1 MAVLSGRRLLRV
13 TLVSVV
19 AVVSVIAAPVADAA
33 PVRSTIHWSACYKA
47 LAAEF
52 GVRYECATVNVPLD
66 YAVRKGPVVQL
77 ALVRLPATNQAAK
90 IGSLFLN
97 PGGPGGSGVDFAL
110 FFGPFAA
117 SVWGNQVRARFDI
130 VGFDPRGI
138 GRSTAIKCFGNE
150 KQAVRV
156 FPPFAFPLT
165 TAEEALVARGDGL
178 LAHQCAQ
185 RGNKI
190 SAHMSTANVAR
201 DLDLLRQAVGDQRLN
216 YVGLSYGT
224 YLGVMYANLF
234 PNRVRSLVVDGVL
247 DPIAWANVNG
257 AIPFSTRLRSDQ
269 GAQVTLDRFF
279 ALCEGAEN
287 ANCALASNPTRSPA
301 DRFAALAGRLRT
313 APVLV
318 TDPETGERF
327 FFTYQDLIGVTLGS
341 LYDPFSYADL
351 AEMLAALESVA
362 SPARIGAAL
371 ARLEASTGLVNKR
384 GFPHYV
390 NFAEGFPAVACED
403 GNNPTDYHVWSA
415 QGAAADAAFGYFGR
429 IWTWA
434 SSPCAQWPL
443 EDRGRYLGPFTAR
456 TANPVLVI
464 GNLYDPAT
472 RYQGAQTVR
481 GLLPNSAL
489 LTVDVPGHTSLGASG
504 CAGFLTGQYLLNP
517 GAAARIDG
525 EVCPV
530 EFNPFD
536 LAAASASTSAKGLFP
551 RLRARLM
558 TDIAFRPIR

>member
-1 MAVLSGRRLLRV
+1 MAVLSGRRVLRLA
-13 TLVSVV
+13 LVSAV
-19 AVVSVIAAPVADAA
+19 AVVSVIAAPAADAA
-33 PVRSTIHWSACYKA
+33 PARSTIQWSTCYKGVS
-47 LAAEF
+47 AET
-52 GVRYECATVNVPLD
+52 GVKYECATVNAPLD
-66 YAVRKGPVVQL
+66 YAVSNGPVVQL

-90 IGSLFLN
+90 IGSIFLN

-110 FFGPFAA
+110 FFGPAVA
-117 SVWGNQVRARFDI
+117 SIWGSQVRARFDI

-156 FPPFAFPLT
+156 FAPFAFPLT
-165 TAEEALVARGDGL
+165 PAEEALVAQGDRL
-178 LAHQCAQ
+178 LADQCAQ
-185 RGNKI
+185 RGNKLA
-190 SAHMSTANVAR
+190 AHMSTANVAR
-201 DLDLLRQAVGDQRLN
+201 DLDLLRHAVGDRQMN
-216 YVGLSYGT
+216 YVGLSYGS
-224 YLGVMYANLF
+224 YLGVTYANLF
-234 PNRVRSLVVDGVL
+234 PSRVRSLVIDGVL
-247 DPIAWANVNG
+247 DPTAWANVNG
-257 AIPFSTRLRSDQ
+257 VVPFSTRLRSDQ
-269 GAQVTLDRFF
+269 GAQVTLNRLF
-279 ALCEGAEN
+279 ALCEAAQNG
-287 ANCALASNPTRSPA
+287 NCALAPNSA
-301 DRFAALAGRLRT
+301 DRFAALAERLRT

-318 TDPETGERF
+318 TDPETGEQF
-327 FFTYQDLIGVTLGS
+327 FVTYQDLIGFTLGS

-351 AEMLAALESVA
+351 AATLAALESMA

-371 ARLEASTGLVNKR
+371 ARLEVSSGLVNKR

-403 GNNPTDYHVWSA
+403 GNNPTDYHVWST

-443 EDRGRYLGPFTAR
+443 DDRGRYLGPFTAR

-489 LTVDVPGHTSLGASG
+489 LTVDVPGHTSLGASA
-504 CAGFLTGQYLLNP
+504 CAGFLTGRYLLNP
-517 GAAARIDG
+517 GAAAGIDG

-536 LAAASASTSAKGLFP
+536 LAAGASTSARGLFP
-551 RLRARLM
+551 GLRARLM
-558 TDIAFRPIR
+558 ADIAFRPIR

>member
-1 MAVLSGRRLLRV
+1 MATSFGRRAIRLA
-13 TLVSVV
+13 LVSSV
-19 AVVSVIAAPVADAA
+19 AVVAVIAAPAADAA
-33 PVRSTIHWSACYKA
+33 PARSPIHWSACYKA

-52 GVRYECATVNVPLD
+52 GVKYECATVNVPLD
-66 YAVRKGPVVQL
+66 YAARNGPVVQL
-77 ALVRLPATNQAAK
+77 ALVRLPARNQAAK

-110 FFGPFAA
+110 FFGPDVE
-117 SVWGNQVRARFDI
+117 SIWGPQVRARFDI

-150 KQAVRV
+150 KQAERV

-165 TAEEALVARGDGL
+165 AAEVAIVARGDGL
-178 LAHQCAQ
+178 LADQCAQ

-190 SAHMSTANVAR
+190 STHMSTANVAR
-201 DLDLLRQAVGDQRLN
+201 DLDLLRQAVGDQQLN
-216 YVGLSYGT
+216 YAGFSYGT
-224 YLGVMYANLF
+224 YLGVTYANLF
-234 PNRVRSLVVDGVL
+234 PGRVRSLVVDGVL

-269 GAQVTLDRFF
+269 GAQVTLERLF
-279 ALCEGAEN
+279 ALCEAAEN
-287 ANCALASNPTRSPA
+287 GNCALAPNSA
-301 DRFAALAGRLRT
+301 DRFAALAERLR
-313 APVLV
+313 AEPVLV
-318 TDPETGERF
+318 TDPETGEQF
-327 FFTYQDLIGVTLGS
+327 FVTYQDLIGVTLGT
-341 LYDPFSYADL
+341 LYDPFGYADL
-351 AEMLAALESVA
+351 ANLLAALESFA
-362 SPARIGAAL
+362 SPARIGTAL
-371 ARLEASTGLVNKR
+371 ARLEASSGLVNKR

-403 GNNPTDYHVWSA
+403 SNNPTDYHVWST
-415 QGAAADAAFGYFGR
+415 QGAAADEAFGYFGR

-443 EDRGRYLGPFTAR
+443 DDHGRYLGPFTAR

-489 LTVDVPGHTSLGASG
+489 LTVDVPGHTSLGASA

-517 GAAARIDG
+517 GAAAGIDG

-536 LAAASASTSAKGLFP
+536 LVAGASTSAKGLFP
-551 RLRARLM
+551 GLRAKLM
-558 TDIAFRPIR
+558 ADIAFRPIR